1 MDDNNVTRIFIHL
14 LGLQPPQNTAILI
27 FIVFFIIYCLTICGN
42 LLIITL
48 VSYSKT
54 LHTPMYF
61 FLSQLSILDILLSTN
76 ILPNMI
82 RSLLVKKLIIPFS
95 HCLTQF
101 YFFSAIEGSECLI
114 LTVMSYDRYVAICK
128 PLHYVSVMS
137 RQLCW
142 IMVVTSWTFPLF
154 IVLVFML
161 TLFKLQFSSSAIIDH
176 FFCEMN
182 TILEISSS
190 DTTIIQLIEKF
201 VGLIFIFNP
210 FSVIIVSYIYIIV
223 TISKMSS
230 VSGRQKVFSTCS
242 SHMTVVCIYYGSLI
256 CIYVLPN
263 RGQLRNISKYLSLL
277 YTVVTPMINPIIYSL
292 RNKELK
298 NSLRQLLK
306 M

>member
-1 MDDNNVTRIFIHL
+1 MDGDNVTNIFIHL
-14 LGLQPPQNTAILI
+14 LGFQPPQNTAVWI
-27 FIVFFIIYCLTICGN
+27 FLLFLMIYCVTVYWN

-54 LHTPMYF
+54 LHTPMYL
-61 FLSQLSILDILLSTN
+61 FLSQLSLLDILLPTT
-76 ILPNMI
+76 ILPNML
-82 RSLLVKKLIIPFS
+82 RSLLVKELIIPFS
-95 HCLTQF
+95 HCLIQF
-101 YFFSAIEGSECLI
+101 YFFGVMEASECLL
-114 LTVMSYDRYVAICK
+114 LTVMSYDRYLAICK
-128 PLHYVSVMS
+128 PLHYILVMS

-142 IMVVTSWTFPLF
+142 IMVVTSWTCLLF
-154 IVLVFML
+154 IVLVFVLTML
-161 TLFKLQFSSSAIIDH
+161 KLQFSSSATIDH
-176 FFCEMN
+176 FFCEMY

-190 DTTIIQLIEKF
+190 DTTIIQLTEKL
-201 VGLIFIFNP
+201 VDVIIIFNP

-242 SHMTVVCIYYGSLI
+242 SHMTIVCIYYGSLI